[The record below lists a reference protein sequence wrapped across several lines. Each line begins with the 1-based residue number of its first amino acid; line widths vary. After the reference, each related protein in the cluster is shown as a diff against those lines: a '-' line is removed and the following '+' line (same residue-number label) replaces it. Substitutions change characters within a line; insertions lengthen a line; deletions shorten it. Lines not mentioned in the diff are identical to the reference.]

1 MNHSND
7 YPNQTGPAYG
17 HGYGGGR
24 GWRWKPLD
32 IALLVVAFIVF
43 WPLGLV
49 VLAWKI
55 WNDRQPNPQDLE
67 QVLRVGFER
76 LQAGF
81 DSMMASFGAGA
92 AAPAGA
98 PPVTGNEAFDAHIR
112 EDWARLEADRR
123 RIEEEVEAFRAFLAR
138 ERSGGRETYERFRAS
153 REGRA

>member
-7 YPNQTGPAYG
+7 YPNQTGPAGYG

-92 AAPAGA
+92 PAGV

-112 EDWARLEADRR
+112 EEWARVEADRR

-138 ERSGGRETYERFRAS
+138 ERSGGHETYERFRAS